1 MKCSSAADMG
11 EKIKDTMAKTSEALV
26 EYRDKTKEKV
36 VELKNQTVNI
46 VKDPDFQKITIS
58 TTTGTVVIGAIGG
71 AFGLASGVATGT
83 LAGLP
88 PAIFTFGLS
97 IPASAVIGGGAGS
110 SLGVA
115 TGATVGAAAGY
126 GGYKYRLEIKD
137 NLVYVK
143 AKVTDKAQHG
153 KLMILDA
160 AEAAILNVNQAFVQT
175 PIRTNDLV

>member
-1 MKCSSAADMG
+1 M
-11 EKIKDTMAKTSEALV
+11 V

-36 VELKNQTVNI
+36 VEFKKETVKL

-58 TTTGTVVIGAIGG
+58 TASGTVVIGAIGG
-71 AFGLASGVATGT
+71 AFGMASGMASGA

-97 IPASAVIGGGAGS
+97 IPAGAMIGGGVGS

-115 TGATVGAAAGY
+115 TGASIGAAAGF
-126 GGYKYRLEIKD
+126 GGYKYRVEIKD

-153 KLMILDA
+153 KLMILDS
-160 AEAAILNVNQAFVQT
+160 AEAAKVKVHTALGQT
-175 PIRTNDLV
+175 NCKASEL